1 MNRRTPKVATS
12 PFGVREFIPAFF
24 ALAMN
29 CDRQLSEF
37 ERQTTE
43 ARNAETKKA
52 AMNRRTPKYELVL
65 IDLLCFEVGLP

>member
-1 MNRRTPKVATS
+1 
-12 PFGVREFIPAFF
+12 
-24 ALAMN
+24 MN